1 MKSLTII
8 VPCFNEEA
16 CIPLFY
22 NEVSA
27 VMKDRNIA
35 WHILFVDDGSSD
47 RTLPKIRALSEKDGH
62 VAYLSFSRNFDKEA
76 AMLAGLEQVRTD
88 LAVCMD
94 ADLQH
99 PCGLLPQMLEILEDP
114 SVHIAGAKRKGRQ
127 DQSFLRRI
135 GSILYARFSGCTDGA
150 TDFRM
155 MDQMAIKA
163 LLSCRESDRYLKGL
177 FDHIGFSTRW
187 IEYENVERQAGKTK
201 WNIKSLVSYAL
212 RDLLISET
220 FIKTVFGFVFA
231 LLACSTLVAMIQKNM
246 SLVLLLLAFTMQTS
260 LLLLLSLLLQKVLIE
275 TKHRPLYFIEE
286 SGISADHAPSRNTSS
301 L

>member
-155 MDQMAIKA
+155 MYQLAIKA
-163 LLSCRESDRYLKGL
+163 MLSCR
-177 FDHIGFSTRW
+177 
-187 IEYENVERQAGKTK
+187 
-201 WNIKSLVSYAL
+201 
-212 RDLLISET
+212 
-220 FIKTVFGFVFA
+220 
-231 LLACSTLVAMIQKNM
+231 
-246 SLVLLLLAFTMQTS
+246 
-260 LLLLLSLLLQKVLIE
+260 
-275 TKHRPLYFIEE
+275 
-286 SGISADHAPSRNTSS
+286 
-301 L
+301 